1 MSLYLLK
8 HDSTSITKD
17 SVLFNTS
24 DDQIDILIPFDDISR
39 IIIEL
44 ANIKYKMND
53 LDIVRLK
60 AKKADL
66 ELSLRLKQAELKI
79 VNDLLNGQ

>member
-66 ELSLRLKQAELKI
+66 EVSLRLKQAELKI
-79 VNDLLNGQ
+79 INDLLNGQ